1 MERYRR
7 TAVRHTDKDEKPDFK
22 TKLVRQTIVCATIFA
37 VVSAI
42 GLLKSDTAISIT
54 DKIQS
59 SISYTV
65 DYEETVKE
73 ILSAIN
79 NFTRGNENVE
89 PEKPVEAD

>member
-37 VVSAI
+37 VVSVI
-42 GLLKSDTAISIT
+42 GLLKSDTAVGIT

-79 NFTRGNENVE
+79 NFTRGNENAK
-89 PEKPVEAD
+89 PEKPVKTN

>member
-7 TAVRHTDKDEKPDFK
+7 TAVRHTDKDQKPDFK
-22 TKLVRQTIVCATIFA
+22 IKLIRQTIVCAAIFA
-37 VVSAI
+37 IVSVI

-89 PEKPVEAD
+89 AD